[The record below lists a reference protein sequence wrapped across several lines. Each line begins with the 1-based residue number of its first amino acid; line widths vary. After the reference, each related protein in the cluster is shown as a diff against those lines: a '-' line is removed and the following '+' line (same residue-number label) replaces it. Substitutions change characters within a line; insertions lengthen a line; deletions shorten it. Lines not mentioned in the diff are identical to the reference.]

1 MKSTNLSINTVLIL
15 GAGELGLPVLRAMSR
30 QARLHHA
37 LNISVLLRPEAA
49 RAVTGPH
56 RARRDALARLG
67 IAVVEGDLQQ
77 NSVDELSTLLRGFD
91 AVINCS
97 GFVGGAGTQI
107 KITQPFCRRAW
118 RVISRGSSAWTTML
132 SVQAA
137 GNRCGM
143 NSSKCAT
150 CCVRRRRRSG

>member
-56 RARRDALARLG
+56 RARRTLARLG
-67 IAVVEGDLQQ
+67 IA
-77 NSVDELSTLLRGFD
+77 RWK
-91 AVINCS
+91 AICS
-97 GFVGGAGTQI
+97 KTV
-107 KITQPFCRRAW
+107 W
-118 RVISRGSSAWTTML
+118 MS
-132 SVQAA
+132 
-137 GNRCGM
+137 
-143 NSSKCAT
+143 
-150 CCVRRRRRSG
+150 

>member
-15 GAGELGLPVLRAMSR
+15 GAGELGLPVLRAMSQ

-37 LNISVLLRPEAA
+37 LKISVLLRPEAA

-56 RARRDALARLG
+56 RARRDELARLG

-77 NSVDELSTLLRGFD
+77 NSADELSALLRCFD

-97 GFVGGAGTQI
+97 GFVGG
-107 KITQPFCRRAW
+107 R
-118 RVISRGSSAWTTML
+118 
-132 SVQAA
+132 
-137 GNRCGM
+137 
-143 NSSKCAT
+143 
-150 CCVRRRRRSG
+150 VRR